1 MSTLTRHTKVVRAA
15 RVVLPLLAL
24 ALLSSLFLLTQ
35 TPNPDAA
42 IPYAEADVQLLA
54 REQRLTAPR
63 FAGVSSDG
71 ASFSIAADL
80 ARPDPT
86 DPRIL
91 SADRLSVAIDGLE
104 GDNTLFVQAQRGQM
118 DTGAQTLQLAQEVGI
133 RSSHGLSLQT
143 DQLMA
148 DVAGLSLY
156 VPTPLTG
163 RGPFGELTA
172 QSMRLTRDIATGDQ
186 LLLFEGGV
194 TLLYAPE

>member
-1 MSTLTRHTKVVRAA
+1 M
-15 RVVLPLLAL
+15 
-24 ALLSSLFLLTQ
+24 
-35 TPNPDAA
+35 
-42 IPYAEADVQLLA
+42 
-54 REQRLTAPR
+54 
-63 FAGVSSDG
+63 SSDG

-80 ARPDPT
+80 ARPDPV

-104 GDNTLFVQAQRGQM
+104 GGNTLFVQARRGQM
-118 DTGAQTLQLAQEVGI
+118 DTGEQTLQLAQDVAI
-133 RSSHGLSLQT
+133 RSSLGLSLQT
-143 DQLMA
+143 DQFMA

-172 QSMRLTRDIATGDQ
+172 QRMRLTRDIATGDQ

-194 TLLYAPE
+194 TLLYTPE